1 MLYLI
6 LSKPTFQPVFLRAG
20 SPEKPAPRKY
30 QRVAGQLFFVG
41 ATIWGWLRV
50 RENGQGTY
58 TGLIVVWASPILL
71 LQWLATQLEGNAS
84 LVLT

>member
-1 MLYLI
+1 M
-6 LSKPTFQPVFLRAG
+6 
-20 SPEKPAPRKY
+20 
-30 QRVAGQLFFVG
+30 AGQLFFVG

-71 LQWLATQLEGNAS
+71 LQWLGPHFELHAS
-84 LVLT
+84 VILT